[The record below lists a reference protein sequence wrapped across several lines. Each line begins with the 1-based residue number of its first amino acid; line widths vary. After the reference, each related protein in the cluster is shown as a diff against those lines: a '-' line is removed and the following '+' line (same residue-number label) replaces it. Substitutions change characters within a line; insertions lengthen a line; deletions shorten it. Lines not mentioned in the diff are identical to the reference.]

1 MTAEKGS
8 ETRDEAAS
16 VKGAD
21 LHKLID
27 DVARASEKGLEALRG
42 QVESMKLALEER
54 TSGARSSEQQFQ
66 VRLDEIAKEF
76 SLAAQ
81 GEVFRTTLEGAVAS
95 FQAVAR
101 QQIEVERED
110 ARKKLQRSHE
120 ELQADL
126 ARVTSRVEKSL
137 QELREQADDLQ
148 FTMEER
154 RKLVRDYKPG
164 TIEELIQRIRAL
176 REQVQELE
184 NERVVL
190 KKEREELSLELKRLQ
205 SSQGHI
211 SQEELEVRRKALDA
225 RAAQFENAYQVQV
238 ERDALRKQLDE
249 MELVRMAYERNQ
261 QILHSDAKLR
271 TQNDELIR
279 QLEQLR
285 QEKDEIQFKNGRLEQ
300 ASNNKDKRIAEQGRT
315 VYEQVKTLMAL
326 RAGLADKERRVQEL
340 EASIE
345 TEREHW
351 RNQLES
357 LQTKKAEL
365 DSRQRRLDEDEQKA
379 FATRLTEREQLTAW
393 LQKRKQDLDLVEQ
406 NTEESVRRRVAAENA
421 QRLSRLEQ
429 DLKTANGQVAGL
441 EQEKTLLESRLGAA
455 TTERVKFLGEK
466 AGLEAQ
472 AERTR
477 EATAALER
485 RAHEAQRHL
494 AELKPELEA
503 LRARK
508 AALEVENEIA
518 ERGFSEHR
526 QREKAELD
534 ALIERR
540 TRLEDRT
547 TNLDERLK
555 PIKKH
560 WEAPLRRGALEVRE
574 EQRWLDDV
582 TDRIEKTGF
591 RFPRRLMKA
600 FHTSLKIASWAPLT
614 ALAGV
619 SGTGKSELPRLYAH
633 CGGLRFLS
641 VPVQPN
647 WDSPQDL
654 FGFFNYMDGRFRAT
668 DLVRAL
674 YQSQQPPDEEGFA
687 DGLLLVLLDEMNR
700 ARFEL
705 YFSELLSRLESRRG
719 AGSDDERSVQVDLGA
734 GVEPLRIRL
743 GENVL
748 FVGTMNEDESTYSLS
763 DMVLDRGNVLSFPR
777 PRQLRRRDSLQT
789 FTPRAQVLRHATW
802 SGWIQEPGALP
813 GKARE
818 AIGGALE
825 QLNDA
830 LAYVNRAIGHRVLQ
844 AVEGYVANYPG
855 ALIDE
860 RVWKTALEDQLA
872 QKIMPKLRGIE
883 LDSQAGGECLDSISR
898 VLEAHA
904 PALRRD
910 FERSRERSQGAFIWS
925 SATYLE
931 GEGEA

>member
-1 MTAEKGS
+1 M
-8 ETRDEAAS
+8 
-16 VKGAD
+16 KGAD

-27 DVARASEKGLEALRG
+27 DVARASEKELGALRG
-42 QVESMKLALEER
+42 QVESMQLALEDR
-54 TSGARSSEQQFQ
+54 TSGARSSEKQFQ
-66 VRLDEIAKEF
+66 ARLDEIAKEL
-76 SLAAQ
+76 SLVAQ

-101 QQIEVERED
+101 QEIEVEREE
-110 ARKKLQRSHE
+110 ARKKLQRSREDLQE
-120 ELQADL
+120 EL
-126 ARVTSRVEKSL
+126 ARVTSRVDKSL
-137 QELREQADDLQ
+137 KELREQADDLQ
-148 FTMEER
+148 FTVEER

-184 NERVVL
+184 NERAVL
-190 KKEREELSLELKRLQ
+190 KKEREDLSLQLKLLQ

-211 SQEELEVRRKALDA
+211 SQEELEARRKALDE

-249 MELVRMAYERNQ
+249 MELVRGAYERNQ
-261 QILHSDAKLR
+261 QVVLSDAKLR

-285 QEKDEIQFKNGRLEQ
+285 QEKDDVQLKNGRLVQ
-300 ASNNKDKRIAEQGRT
+300 TINHKDKRIAELGRT
-315 VYEQVKTLMAL
+315 VDEQVKSLMAL
-326 RAGLADKERRVQEL
+326 EAGLADKGTRVQEL

-345 TEREHW
+345 TERERL
-351 RNQLES
+351 RNQLAS
-357 LQTKKAEL
+357 LQTKNAKL
-365 DSRQRRLDEDEQKA
+365 DERQRRLDEDGQRA
-379 FATRLTEREQLTAW
+379 FAARVTEREQLTAW
-393 LQKRKQDLDLVEQ
+393 LQNRKQDLDLVEQ
-406 NTEESVRRRVAAENA
+406 NTEETVRRRVAAENA

-429 DLKTANGQVAGL
+429 DLETAKGQVVGL
-441 EQEKTLLESRLGAA
+441 EQARTLLESRLSAA
-455 TTERVKFLGEK
+455 TTERVRFLDEK

-477 EATAALER
+477 QEVMALEK
-485 RAHEAQRHL
+485 RAHEAGRHL
-494 AELKPELEA
+494 TELKPELAA
-503 LRARK
+503 LGARK
-508 AALEVENEIA
+508 AALQAENEIA
-518 ERGFSEHR
+518 ERGFSEKR

-560 WEAPLRRGALEVRE
+560 WEAPLRRGALEGRE
-574 EQRWLDDV
+574 ELGWLDDV
-582 TDRIEKTGF
+582 AGRIEQTGF
-591 RFPRRLMKA
+591 QFPLRLMKA

-633 CGGLRFLS
+633 YGGLRFLS

-674 YQSQQPPDEEGFA
+674 YQSQQPPGEEGFA

-719 AGSDDERSVQVDLGA
+719 AGSDDERSMQVDLGA

-789 FTPRAQVLRHATW
+789 VTPRAQVLRHATW
-802 SGWIQEPGALP
+802 SGWIREPGALP
-813 GKARE
+813 DKARD

-825 QLNDA
+825 QLNSA
-830 LAYVNRAIGHRVLQ
+830 LAHVNRAIGHRVLQ

-855 ALIDE
+855 ALGDE

-883 LDSQAGGECLDSISR
+883 LDSQAGGECLDVISR
-898 VLEAHA
+898 VLEVHA

-910 FERSRERSQGAFIWS
+910 FERSRARSQGAFIWS